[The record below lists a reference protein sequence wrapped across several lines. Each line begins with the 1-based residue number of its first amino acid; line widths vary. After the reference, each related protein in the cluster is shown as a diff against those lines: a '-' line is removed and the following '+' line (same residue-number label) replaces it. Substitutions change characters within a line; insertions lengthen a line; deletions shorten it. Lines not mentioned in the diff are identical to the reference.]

1 LPLRLRKIV
10 DRLVLLMSGD
20 NRDYAP
26 VAPIELKSRERN
38 KVEKLR

>member
-1 LPLRLRKIV
+1 
-10 DRLVLLMSGD
+10 MSGD
-20 NRDYAP
+20 NRDYAS